1 MNMVFGPFD
10 FTPDTGELRRDG
22 RPVKLQTQPAK
33 VLAVLLAHA
42 GEIVTRESLQHEVW
56 GRDTHVD
63 FDRGLNYCIAQ
74 VRWALGDSAESPRYI
89 ETIPKQG
96 YRFVAPLA
104 PRVPAP
110 PAASH
115 TGSFRVATVAIVLL
129 LLVSGAL
136 AVTRHRDAVRPTVA
150 VIPFY
155 NETGRT
161 ELDALAKAI
170 GDATVARL
178 ASPDRIGRLS
188 VVGNA
193 AALRNP
199 FARTDVQQAARAA
212 GAAWVVIGQ
221 LKGDTAG
228 LRVIGHLIRVTDMK
242 HVWAQTFD
250 DPHFGLPSQDRTAE
264 SIASAVE
271 HGVATN

>member
-1 MNMVFGPFD
+1 
-10 FTPDTGELRRDG
+10 
-22 RPVKLQTQPAK
+22 VKLQSQPAR

-42 GEIVTRESLQHEVW
+42 GEIVTRDRLQHELW
-56 GRDTHVD
+56 GSDTHVD

-74 VRWALGDSAESPRYI
+74 IRSALGDSAESPRYI

-96 YRFVAPLA
+96 YRFIAPVAPLRQA
-104 PRVPAP
+104 T

-115 TGSFRVATVAIVLL
+115 TGSYRVATVTIVLL

-136 AVTRHRDAVRPTVA
+136 ALTRHREPARPTVA

-155 NETGRT
+155 NESGRP
-161 ELDALAKAI
+161 ELDSVAKAI

-178 ASPDRIGRLS
+178 ASPGRISRLS

-221 LKGDTAG
+221 LKGDDTG
-228 LRVIGHLIRVTDMK
+228 LRLIGHLIRVADMK